1 MCRVRFDPGFVQMRL
16 FLAGGGFLLCSAV
29 KPVKPIFHNVRLAKV
44 HPLLGKSS
52 GLFFTD
58 CVDKAILIEFSGALV
73 RLTRYDV
80 GGTSISA
87 KATIDELTRRPLL
100 LNYFRFRGIADM
112 AGLAAGSTQS
122 RLT

>member
-1 MCRVRFDPGFVQMRL
+1 
-16 FLAGGGFLLCSAV
+16 
-29 KPVKPIFHNVRLAKV
+29 
-44 HPLLGKSS
+44 LGKSGYRTFTGS

-100 LNYFRFRGIADM
+100 LNCFRFRGIADM
-112 AGLAAGSTQS
+112 AGLPAGSTQP
-122 RLT
+122 